1 MHGNQWVLKIA
12 VLKYYSVS
20 KRGTTAK
27 SNPKQATDPISLH
40 TKFGDNSSNTF
51 PLNERKPCV
60 TPDIGRRT
68 PDIGHRTS
76 DNGHRTS
83 DGEKSKNNIST
94 PQGGG
99 HKNTIYIFGIGG
111 CWLQLNPVDV
121 EGSIDTDFTVHQH
134 PVGFVDCFI

>member
-60 TPDIGRRT
+60 TPDIGC
-68 PDIGHRTS
+68 RTS
-76 DNGHRTS
+76 DNGHRTAKKAKIIYPPPRGV
-83 DGEKSKNNIST
+83 DITLDIRLST
-94 PQGGG
+94 TTTAQAWTCADKGS
-99 HKNTIYIFGIGG
+99 TLVTRIF
-111 CWLQLNPVDV
+111 P
-121 EGSIDTDFTVHQH
+121 
-134 PVGFVDCFI
+134 

>member
-20 KRGTTAK
+20 KRGTTVK

-51 PLNERKPCV
+51 PLNERKSCV

-68 PDIGHRTS
+68 PDIGHRTAK
-76 DNGHRTS
+76 
-83 DGEKSKNNIST
+83 KSKNNIST

-99 HKNTIYIFGIGG
+99 HKYNCLCLT
-111 CWLQLNPVDV
+111 
-121 EGSIDTDFTVHQH
+121 GSYKLENNYVKVTPRHSFA
-134 PVGFVDCFI
+134 GFFLVFFCIPENEVSPLEKP

>member
-60 TPDIGRRT
+60 TTDIGR
-68 PDIGHRTS
+68 RTS

-99 HKNTIYIFGIGG
+99 HNNSHLIIRIY
-111 CWLQLNPVDV
+111 
-121 EGSIDTDFTVHQH
+121 FTM
-134 PVGFVDCFI
+134 